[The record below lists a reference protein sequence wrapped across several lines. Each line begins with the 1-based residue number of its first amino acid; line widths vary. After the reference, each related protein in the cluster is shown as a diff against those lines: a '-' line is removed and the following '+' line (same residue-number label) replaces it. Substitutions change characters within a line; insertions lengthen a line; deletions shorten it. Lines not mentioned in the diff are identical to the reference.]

1 MNSIIDKQLT
11 NFMKDKKIDSRD
23 LYNYKVNILKNS
35 EEKIDSRDL
44 YKFKTN
50 VLKNAEKKMIENSEK
65 MIKIFDL
72 NSEDDC
78 RLVKAYLTMINIDS
92 EELILKK
99 LCEKNP
105 AMNNIQPEKEH
116 FIQVLYELYMNPVF
130 ELLAF
135 NWLSYIDCISKN

>member
-1 MNSIIDKQLT
+1 MSIKNSIIDKQLT

-23 LYNYKVNILKNS
+23 LYNYKANILKSS
-35 EEKIDSRDL
+35 EEK
-44 YKFKTN
+44 
-50 VLKNAEKKMIENSEK
+50 MIANSEK
-65 MIKIFDL
+65 MVKIFNL
-72 NSEDDC
+72 ESENDC
-78 RLVKAYLTMINIDS
+78 RLVRAYLTMINIDS

-130 ELLAF
+130 ELLAS
-135 NWLSYIDCISKN
+135 NWLSYIDCKAKY

>member
-1 MNSIIDKQLT
+1 MNSIIDKQLA
-11 NFMKDKKIDSRD
+11 NFMK
-23 LYNYKVNILKNS
+23 N
-35 EEKIDSRDL
+35 EKIDSRDL

-78 RLVKAYLTMINIDS
+78 RLVKAYLTMINIDT
-92 EELILKK
+92 EEKILKK
-99 LCEKNP
+99 LKEQNP
-105 AMNNIQPEKEH
+105 CICNIIPERDT

-130 ELLAF
+130 ELLAS
-135 NWLSYIDCISKN
+135 NWLSYIDCIAEYSNS

>member
-1 MNSIIDKQLT
+1 MNDVIDKQLT

-23 LYNYKVNILKNS
+23 LYN
-35 EEKIDSRDL
+35 
-44 YKFKTN
+44 FKQN
-50 VLKNAEKKMIENSEK
+50 VLKNTEEKIVENSER
-65 MIKIFDL
+65 MVKIFNL
-72 NSEDDC
+72 ESEDDC

-99 LCEKNP
+99 LAERNP
-105 AMNNIQPEKEH
+105 FISNITLEREN

>member
-1 MNSIIDKQLT
+1 MSIKNSIIDKQLT

-23 LYNYKVNILKNS
+23 LYNYKANILKSS
-35 EEKIDSRDL
+35 EEK
-44 YKFKTN
+44 
-50 VLKNAEKKMIENSEK
+50 MIANSEK
-65 MIKIFDL
+65 MVKIFNL
-72 NSEDDC
+72 ESENDC
-78 RLVKAYLTMINIDS
+78 RLVRAYLTMINIDS

-130 ELLAF
+130 ELLAS
-135 NWLSYIDCISKN
+135 NWLSYIDCKAKN

>member
-11 NFMKDKKIDSRD
+11 NFI
-23 LYNYKVNILKNS
+23 KN
-35 EEKIDSRDL
+35 EKIDSRDL

-50 VLKNAEKKMIENSEK
+50 VLENAEKKMIENSEK

-105 AMNNIQPEKEH
+105 AMNNIQPEKKH

-130 ELLAF
+130 ELLAS
-135 NWLSYIDCISKN
+135 NWLSYIDCKAKN

>member
-1 MNSIIDKQLT
+1 MISIIDKQLT
-11 NFMKDKKIDSRD
+11 NFMK
-23 LYNYKVNILKNS
+23 N
-35 EEKIDSRDL
+35 EKIDSRDL

-105 AMNNIQPEKEH
+105 AMNNIQPEKKH

-130 ELLAF
+130 ELLAS
-135 NWLSYIDCISKN
+135 NWLSYIDCKAKY

>member
-11 NFMKDKKIDSRD
+11 NFMK
-23 LYNYKVNILKNS
+23 N
-35 EEKIDSRDL
+35 EKIDSRDL

-50 VLKNAEKKMIENSEK
+50 VLENAEKKMIENSEK

-105 AMNNIQPEKEH
+105 AMNNIQPEKKH

-130 ELLAF
+130 ELLAS
-135 NWLSYIDCISKN
+135 NWLSYIDCKAKN

>member
-1 MNSIIDKQLT
+1 MNSVIDKQLT

-23 LYNYKVNILKNS
+23 LYN
-35 EEKIDSRDL
+35 
-44 YKFKTN
+44 FKQN
-50 VLKNAEKKMIENSEK
+50 VLKNREEKIVENSER
-65 MIKIFDL
+65 MVKIF
-72 NSEDDC
+72 NMESEDDC

-99 LCEKNP
+99 LAERNP
-105 AMNNIQPEKEH
+105 FISNITLEREN